1 MQKEGCGNCKHG
13 ELVWIHIGETR
24 GGVHSSDK
32 HIDMYRMTL
41 IKVFFPERRIRFE
54 LGLLYIYF

>member
-1 MQKEGCGNCKHG
+1 MSFVDQILKPTTH
-13 ELVWIHIGETR
+13 HID
-24 GGVHSSDK
+24 DK